1 MTSFIPK
8 FCNDFACV
16 EALAPLGIS
25 KIPKESNKTISFLYI
40 KIPFL
45 EVNLRTRIRIRFE
58 LSLTEDD
65 LN

>member
-16 EALAPLGIS
+16 EALATFGIS
-25 KIPKESNKTISFLYI
+25 MIPKESNKTVSFLYI

-45 EVNLRTRIRIRFE
+45 EVNFRTREGLDANYPQLKMI
-58 LSLTEDD
+58 
-65 LN
+65 